1 MAVWPD
7 GGRLERLELPSLPDC
22 NRTDYLLRRH
32 ALPDGRVGL
41 ARHCIAPSP
50 SQDRID
56 LVAVDPGTG
65 EVEELAPLGSM
76 NPSAVAWHADMRSG
90 FVSHSGGSCATL
102 APLTRQGPQPFPAPV
117 TLDGHTWRLDAGFFD
132 TTDDCSAQGRAD
144 MPALTPDGDA
154 LVFLASPDSQ
164 GKEGFGRLSVPW
176 TLYRQ
181 LLPNGKPKPLTHD
194 LVTPQGLIMK
204 PDGSSLVVAGKRD
217 GEQGLWQI
225 SAISGDT
232 TQIADGYLYHPS
244 FSPNGQRLAV
254 LWRPPND
261 DSLDAELRIINLQQ
275 TDQ

>member
-1 MAVWPD
+1 
-7 GGRLERLELPSLPDC
+7 
-22 NRTDYLLRRH
+22 
-32 ALPDGRVGL
+32 
-41 ARHCIAPSP
+41 
-50 SQDRID
+50 
-56 LVAVDPGTG
+56 
-65 EVEELAPLGSM
+65 M

-102 APLTRQGPQPFPAPV
+102 APLTRQGPQPFPAPM

-181 LLPNGKPKPLTHD
+181 LLPDGKPKPLTHD
-194 LVTPQGLIMK
+194 LVSPKGLTMK
-204 PDGSSLVVAGKRD
+204 PDGSSLVGRRETRRRARAVADQRHQRRRSED
-217 GEQGLWQI
+217 RRRLPVRSQLLPRRP
-225 SAISGDT
+225 T
-232 TQIADGYLYHPS
+232 TRGTMA
-244 FSPNGQRLAV
+244 
-254 LWRPPND
+254 PPND